1 MTTAQEV
8 KELRKELEVLKAQ
21 LGIGP
26 EVLPVKTEDRADHIP
41 HGSDKHATFL
51 GLVRVKPD
59 DNDHNITYTSPG
71 SDTTYAL
78 EDEIMQFLHY
88 PNPEQAA
95 KSTLR
100 QKVNVLESKP
110 EVPEDAPSLWQ
121 PVDIRV

>member
-8 KELRKELEVLKAQ
+8 KALRKELEVLKAQ

-26 EVLPVKTEDRADHIP
+26 EVLPVKTEDRADFIP
-41 HGSDKHATFL
+41 HGSDKHAAFL
-51 GLVRVKPD
+51 GLVPAEPGD
-59 DNDHNITYTSPG
+59 DEHITYTSPRG
-71 SDTTYAL
+71 DTYRL

-95 KSTLR
+95 RSTLR

-110 EVPEDAPSLWQ
+110 EVPEDAPSLWR